1 MIKVTCTK
9 CQNVEYAEGV
19 QVLETPG
26 DVLDRYEVKTLAAAI
41 QRGDMQAAAMSLD
54 VLFRDEP
61 EIREWIA
68 LGRASL
74 RAAA

>member
-1 MIKVTCTK
+1 MIKVTCVK
-9 CQNVEYAEGV
+9 CGHEDEVEA
-19 QVLETPG
+19 QRFFRTPSN
-26 DVLDRYEVKTLAAAI
+26 VLDRYEVKTLAAAI

-61 EIREWIA
+61 EVREWIA